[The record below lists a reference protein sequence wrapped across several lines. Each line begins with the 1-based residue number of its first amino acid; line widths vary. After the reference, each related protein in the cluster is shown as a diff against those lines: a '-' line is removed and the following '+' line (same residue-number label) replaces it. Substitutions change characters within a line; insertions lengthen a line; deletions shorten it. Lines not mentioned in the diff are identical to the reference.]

1 MAQVKDLRGRIAA
14 FDEPHAGHVP
24 AKRATAWLRAFGE
37 TLQSADAP
45 EAKADLIHAIY
56 ERIVAAGP
64 EFIKAYLTP
73 AAYVHGLAALLPE
86 VALAPPAVSEFRT

>member
-1 MAQVKDLRGRIAA
+1 MAA
-14 FDEPHAGHVP
+14 FDEPQAGHVL
-24 AKRATAWLRAFGE
+24 AKRAAAWLQDLGE
-37 TLQSADAP
+37 TLQTADVP

-73 AAYVHGLAALLPE
+73 AAHAHGLAALLPE
-86 VALAPPAVSEFRT
+86 VVMASPAEWRPRQDSNLRPAA